1 MTPKKPNDNE
11 AHPASDHQDETR
23 LVELAIRSLDRIDGR
38 LAALEA
44 SVARIEAVARPA
56 VATLVDTAD
65 ELVARLAVRGI
76 DFDARARSMLALVEQ
91 LSAPAVLAPLSRL
104 IARIEQLDAVV
115 ATADKIPGLVATV
128 VDTFDSIV
136 TRLRESD
143 IDVDATVRSLLRVAE
158 RLTRRETLRV
168 VEAVLDTG
176 VLDPAALATI
186 RRIGQ
191 AVAKTGSVE
200 PNRTGLFGLL
210 RALRDPEVQRATGF
224 LVDLA
229 RNFGSDFGPLA
240 LVHSRGEHS
249 LAD

>member
-1 MTPKKPNDNE
+1 MNPPNPNDNE
-11 AHPASDHQDETR
+11 AHPASDHQDE
-23 LVELAIRSLDRIDGR
+23 LIELAIRSLDRIDGR

-65 ELVARLAVRGI
+65 ELVTRLAVRGI
-76 DFDARARSMLALVEQ
+76 DVDARARSMLALVEQ

-115 ATADKIPGLVATV
+115 ATADKIPGLVAMV
-128 VDTFDSIV
+128 VDTLDSIV
-136 TRLRESD
+136 SRLRESD

-176 VLDPAALATI
+176 VLDPAALTTI

-200 PNRTGLFGLL
+200 PGRIGLFGLL

-229 RNFGSDFGPLA
+229 RNFGAELGPLA
-240 LVHSRGEHS
+240 LDPLRGEHL